1 MSEAAKPADPPEPRV
16 LIGSYVLESLTT
28 GMYVEPRDAIREYVQ
43 NAFDAIEA
51 ARSDRTL
58 LPGEGKIQIIVSPEE
73 PGMITIEDDGA
84 SILPDLVW
92 NTLTAI
98 GASRKS
104 PRRQAGFRGIG
115 RLAGI
120 AYCERLEFRCKA
132 AGYQEE
138 VTVSYDCA
146 AIRKALL
153 EATDLESVFTAHIT
167 ATRTPA
173 PNVAAHYTK
182 VSLIDLTIAPA
193 ELRDIGDLAA
203 YLRVVSPLR
212 FSDSFGD
219 YREQILAEARGRGME
234 PPTVRLFIGASEDGL
249 DELFKPYA
257 RATVAN
263 KKPAPIRKI
272 SFFDGGTVEGAKWW
286 GWHGETPLYG
296 MIGDP
301 DVAGIRVRV
310 KNIQLDGTDI
320 LSRIMRNHQTSY
332 ERFQFWVLGEI
343 FIDTLPGVLIPN
355 ARRDGFEDSP
365 AWREMQDQIREALK
379 DYVSV
384 VYKAS
389 AARNSKRFEKVK
401 EQADREIEDIQSVLH
416 ADPPAPPAP
425 EVANKIRAALRKVE
439 GLTLSD
445 YTQDQQVELRK
456 TTAALKDLARQAS
469 VTLTEPKTPR
479 ASAKQTEPEYPP
491 YLEPVF
497 EVLASML
504 DTKLYQS
511 VRKAI
516 IKRYA

>member
-1 MSEAAKPADPPEPRV
+1 
-16 LIGSYVLESLTT
+16 
-28 GMYVEPRDAIREYVQ
+28 MYVEPRDTLREYVQ

-58 LPGEGKIQIIVSPEE
+58 LPSAGGIKIIISSEGAGS
-73 PGMITIEDDGA
+73 ITIEDDGA
-84 SILPDLVW
+84 SIRPDLVW
-92 NTLTAI
+92 NTLTSI

-120 AYCERLEFRCKA
+120 AYCERLEFSCKA
-132 AGYQEE
+132 AGFQEE
-138 VTVSYDCA
+138 VTVSYNCK
-146 AIRKALL
+146 AIRDALL
-153 EATDLESVFTAHIT
+153 DATDLESVFTAHISE
-167 ATRTPA
+167 TRTPA
-173 PNVAAHYTK
+173 PDPAAHYTK
-182 VSLIDLTIAPA
+182 VRLVDLTVAPS
-193 ELRDIGDLAA
+193 ELTNIGSIAA

-219 YREQILAEARGRGME
+219 YREQILAEARARGME
-234 PPTVRLFIGASEDGL
+234 PQTVRLFIGASENTL

-272 SFFDGGTVEGAKWW
+272 SFFEGGTVEGARWW

-296 MIGDP
+296 LISDQ

-320 LSRIMRNHQTSY
+320 LARIMRNQSLSY

-343 FIDTLPGVLIPN
+343 FIETLPGVLIPN

-365 AWREMQDQIREALK
+365 AWREMQDQIRDTLK
-379 DYVSV
+379 DYIGA

-389 AARNSKRFEKVK
+389 GARSSKRFEKVK
-401 EQADREIEDIQSVLH
+401 ENADREIEDIQAVLQT
-416 ADPPAPPAP
+416 DPPAPPTP
-425 EVANKIRAALRKVE
+425 EVGNKIRAALRKID
-439 GLTLSD
+439 GLNLSD
-445 YTQDQQVELRK
+445 YTEDQQVELRK

-469 VTLTEPKTPR
+469 VTLTEPKPQK
-479 ASAKQTEPEYPP
+479 ASAKTAPEPEYPA
-491 YLEPVF
+491 YLEPAF

-516 IKRYA
+516 IKRYS